1 MAKAASTAKI
11 SRAVVRMYCMGTG
24 DCFVIKFYRGA
35 QKKPCFTMMIDC
47 GVWSG
52 EVNHLNKYMNDLVGH
67 VSDRGVDL
75 LVITH
80 EHKDHVHVFEACRD
94 ILVSDKFK
102 VKKIW
107 MGWPENDA
115 VSKVKKWKT
124 QYGEKKKSLAL
135 AAEKLETL
143 LNDPNEQA
151 AIKKAQQGAKML
163 AAKQYFSSSLTNF
176 KDLHVQGVAGHYKG
190 ALEGMRI
197 VKQEIGKDNIEYFS
211 PGDII
216 DDVPDLDG
224 VRFYVLGPPETYE
237 DVRTEKGKKGESYD
251 HNDIL
256 RKSGVFSAAVQ
267 NNFGDPVAES
277 VLPFDEDYED
287 QYGGANTKSLYDN
300 ADEDWRKIEY
310 DWLFSAG
317 ALALRMNSLTNNL
330 SLALAIE
337 FEDSKRVMLFPGDAE
352 YGSWASWH
360 KIDWKGLKGPN
371 DEHFTKDLLRRTVF
385 YKVAH
390 HMSHNGT
397 AKQIGMDLMTH
408 KDLCAMAT
416 LDYNVIAPGWKSTMP
431 NRALLQQLLN
441 ATKGRLILLNEDKL
455 FADFKE
461 KEPMSQKIKDARKKM
476 SDQELKAFK
485 NACVTGPNNLFVE
498 FTVKA

>member
-1 MAKAASTAKI
+1 MAKAANSAKI

-35 QKKPCFTMMIDC
+35 QKKQCFTMMIDC

-52 EVNHLNKYMNDLVGH
+52 EVKHLKKYMENLVEH
-67 VSDRGVDL
+67 VKDGVDL

-80 EHKDHVHVFEACRD
+80 EHKDHVHVFEACSD
-94 ILVSDKFK
+94 LLVSPKFK
-102 VKKIW
+102 VKKVW

-135 AAEKLETL
+135 AAEKLESH
-143 LNDPNEQA
+143 LNDPKEQE
-151 AIKKAQQGAKML
+151 AIKKTQQGAKML
-163 AAKQYFSSSLTNF
+163 AAKQYFASSLSNF
-176 KDLHVQGVAGHYKG
+176 KELHVQGVAGNYKG
-190 ALEGMRI
+190 ALEGMRL
-197 VKQEIGKDNIEYFS
+197 VKQKIGKDKTEYFS

-216 DDVPDLDG
+216 DDVPGLAG
-224 VRFYVLGPPETYE
+224 VRFYVLGPPDTYE
-237 DVRTEKGKKGESYD
+237 DVKTEKGKKGESYD

-256 RKSGVFSAAVQ
+256 RKSGVFSAAVL
-267 NNFGDPVAES
+267 NNFGDPTAES
-277 VLPFDEDYED
+277 VLPFDGDYEIQD
-287 QYGGANTKSLYDN
+287 QHATKYRYDDP
-300 ADEDWRKIEY
+300 AEDWRKIEY

-317 ALALRMNSLTNNL
+317 SLALRMNSLTNNL

-371 DEHFTKDLLRRTVF
+371 NEHFTEDLLRRTVF

-431 NRALLQQLLN
+431 NRALLQQLLT
-441 ATKGRLILLNEDKL
+441 ATKGRLIILNEEKL

-461 KEPMSQKIKDARKKM
+461 KEPMGQKIKDARKKM
-476 SDQELKAFK
+476 SDQEMKAFEK
-485 NACVTGPNNLFVE
+485 AYAPDPDNLFIE
-498 FTVKA
+498 FTVQA